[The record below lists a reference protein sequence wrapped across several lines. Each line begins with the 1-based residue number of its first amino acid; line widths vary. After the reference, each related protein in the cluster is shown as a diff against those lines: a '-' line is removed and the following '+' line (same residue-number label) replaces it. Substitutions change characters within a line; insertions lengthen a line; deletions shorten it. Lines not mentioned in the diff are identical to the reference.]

1 MSISEHVSPLHC
13 CAYATGCTENR
24 NLLTEQA
31 LPLQRKACSGS
42 KLHQLPV
49 EALLMLGYY
58 FAERS
63 G

>member
-31 LPLQRKACSGS
+31 LPSGS
-42 KLHQLPV
+42 KLLQLPV

-58 FAERS
+58 FAEGS